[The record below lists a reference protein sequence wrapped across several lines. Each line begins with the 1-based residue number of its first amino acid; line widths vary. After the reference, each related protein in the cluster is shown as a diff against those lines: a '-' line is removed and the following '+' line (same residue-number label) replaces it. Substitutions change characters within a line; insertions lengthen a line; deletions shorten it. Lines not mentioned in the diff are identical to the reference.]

1 MVKQLH
7 PTARDAAQRRVNRI
21 TVGVIAAS
29 VAGTLAIGAGIA
41 LAAPAPKHNNKTDFS
56 EKSKDRPATK
66 PTRAQAPVNGK
77 PQPQTPVNDKPESS
91 SGDEQTTSGGS

>member
-1 MVKQLH
+1 VVRQLT
-7 PTARDAAQRRVNRI
+7 PKARDAAQRKVNRL

-41 LAAPAPKHNNKTDFS
+41 VAAPAPKANNKTDFS
-56 EKSKDRPATK
+56 QQTQGKPATK
-66 PTRAQAPVNGK
+66 PTKAGQAQA
-77 PQPQTPVNDKPESS
+77 PVNDKPESS

>member
-1 MVKQLH
+1 VVRQLT
-7 PTARDAAQRRVNRI
+7 PKARDAAQRKVNRL

-41 LAAPAPKHNNKTDFS
+41 VAAPAPKANNKTDFS
-56 EKSKDRPATK
+56 KQTQDKPATK
-66 PTRAQAPVNGK
+66 PKKAGQAQA
-77 PQPQTPVNDKPESS
+77 PVNDKPESS